1 MHHGLVL
8 FHLFSMVLDYS
19 VDVLVIFV
27 IVKITEHNTRLGG
40 IKQEIQEF
48 KAEFNSLLVYL
59 KNKIQMKF
67 GNINNKLNEIE
78 NNIKSNITE
87 QVNESIIGIK
97 ESIIDA
103 LKEEN
108 KLSQILFHSEVG
120 T

>member
-1 MHHGLVL
+1 
-8 FHLFSMVLDYS
+8 
-19 VDVLVIFV
+19 
-27 IVKITEHNTRLGG
+27 
-40 IKQEIQEF
+40 
-48 KAEFNSLLVYL
+48 
-59 KNKIQMKF
+59 MKF
-67 GNINNKLNEIE
+67 KPNLETLNRKLNEIE

-108 KLSQILFHSEVG
+108 KLSQILFHSEVE